1 MSNGGRFPREH
12 APDAGSSRYNLRVPL
27 YHFSEEP
34 DISVFEPRGAPG
46 AVMPEPVVWAID
58 DWHQPMYFTPREC
71 PRACF
76 WPGER
81 TTPEDRT
88 RFFGNV
94 SARMVMAI
102 ESRWLNRLRQATLF
116 RYEVPDAT
124 FEPRGDGSGHWVS
137 RSPVVPLAVETMT
150 DLLNSLVSSNVE
162 LRVTPSLIALWKD
175 VIQSSLEFSGTR
187 LSNAEGW
194 TEIDWAAVPLG
205 VYGTP
210 KA

>member
-1 MSNGGRFPREH
+1 MSRPAARPR
-12 APDAGSSRYNLRVPL
+12 AGVSYAVPL

-34 DISVFEPRGAPG
+34 DIHIFEPRIAPASG
-46 AVMPEPVVWAID
+46 VNEPLVWAIHHD
-58 DWHQPMYFTPREC
+58 RQMMYFTPRDC

-81 TTPEDRT
+81 TTPEDQA

-94 SARMVMAI
+94 NARMVIAI
-102 ESRWLNRLRQATLF
+102 ESRWLNRLRKATLF
-116 RYEVPDAT
+116 RYEMPDAT

-137 RSPVVPLAVETMT
+137 RSPVVPLAVEAMT
-150 DLLNSLVSSNVE
+150 DLLGALVSSNVE

-175 VIQSSLEFSGTR
+175 VIQSSMQFSGTR

-194 TEIDWAAVPLG
+194 SEIDWSAVPLG
-205 VYGTP
+205 IYGTP